1 VRDIVLLRDL
11 GGEVGALDLGG
22 IFVDVVEVGNELN
35 V

>member
-22 IFVDVVEVGNELN
+22 IFVELVVDCSGLSV
-35 V
+35 